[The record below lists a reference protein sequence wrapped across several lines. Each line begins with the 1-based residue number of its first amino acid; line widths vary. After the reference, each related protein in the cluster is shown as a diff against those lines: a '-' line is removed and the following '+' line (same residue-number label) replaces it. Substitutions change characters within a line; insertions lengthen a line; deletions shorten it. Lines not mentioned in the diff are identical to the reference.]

1 MAATPHCPSRV
12 HLCRQ
17 SRRRVDGWRPR
28 TNQGSP
34 SLEITKDTKVS
45 DILREYGD
53 IADVMEMF
61 GVKRA
66 GGYSFRKFLTKAL
79 TVERAAKVHRVP
91 LDEFLTTLRT
101 AVGQMPSS

>member
-1 MAATPHCPSRV
+1 MAPLR
-12 HLCRQ
+12 
-17 SRRRVDGWRPR
+17 SRRPNHHWRNP
-28 TNQGSP
+28 
-34 SLEITKDTKVS
+34 LDITKDTKVS

-66 GGYSFRKFLTKAL
+66 GGYGFRKFLTKAL

-91 LDEFLTTLRT
+91 LEEFLTTLRT
-101 AVGQMPSS
+101 AVGQMPAS